1 MLQTLDILSKFIFIA
16 LGIYVAIK
24 LLRSIR
30 VVPNMTALIV
40 ERLGKYH
47 RTLQPGFHILVPF
60 LDKVAFSRDLKE
72 EAMTVEPQSCFTR
85 DNVKVEVDGIIY
97 MSVIDPV
104 AASYGITD
112 YRMAAIQ
119 LTQTTTRSVIG
130 TIDLDKTFEERD
142 LINATVVKTLG
153 EAAAGWG
160 MKVHRYEVKNIV
172 PPTSVKNAMEKMMTA
187 ERDRRAMISRAQG
200 HKQAKINDSEGKLR
214 ELVNLSEGEK
224 MKRINEAEGRAREIE
239 AIAEATAE
247 SIAKI
252 ANAISLPNGD
262 EAIRMRLA
270 QQQLGNLMHV
280 AQKGTRVILPLDI
293 TNMQQTLEG
302 LALESFKKK

>member
-1 MLQTLDILSKFIFIA
+1 MESLNTVSLVVIGILG
-16 LGIYVAIK
+16 LYVAIK
-24 LLRSIR
+24 FLRSIR
-30 VVPNMTALIV
+30 IVPNMTALIV
-40 ERLGKYH
+40 ERLGRYH
-47 RTLQPGFHILVPF
+47 ATLQPGFHVLIPF
-60 LDKVAFSRDLKE
+60 IDRVAFLRDLKE

-97 MSVIDPV
+97 MSVVDPV
-104 AASYGITD
+104 AASYGVTN

-160 MKVHRYEVKNIV
+160 MQVHRYEVKNIV
-172 PPTSVKNAMEKMMTA
+172 PPKSVKIAMEKQMTA

-200 HKQAKINDSEGKLR
+200 HKQAKINDSEGKFR

-224 MKRINEAEGRAREIE
+224 MKRINEAQGRAREIE

-247 SIAKI
+247 SIAKV
-252 ANAISLPNGD
+252 AAAISLPNGE
-262 EAIRMRLA
+262 EAIRMRLS
-270 QQQLGNLMHV
+270 QQQLGNLTHV
-280 AQKGTRVILPLDI
+280 AQQGTRVILPLDL
-293 TNMQQTLEG
+293 TDFQKTLEG
-302 LALESFKKK
+302 LALEAFKKK